1 MIVLAAPDKFRGT
14 ATAAE
19 VCGAIA
25 AAVDTVLPT
34 ARTIQRP
41 MADGGEGTL
50 EALGGPNRRTRVTG
64 PGGTVVTAEWRL
76 DDDRIAVIEA
86 ARANGLQ
93 LAGGAQS
100 NDPVGATSRG
110 VGELLSAA
118 VVAGARHI
126 LLGVGGSATTDGGAP
141 AVDALRPILRNG
153 RLPVRV
159 SVCCDVDTVF
169 GDAARVFGP
178 QKGAG
183 PDQVERLTSRLH
195 ELRSAYRAEFG
206 VDIGVLPGS
215 GAAGGLAGGLAALG
229 AELKPGFAA
238 IADAVGFPQLLADA
252 DVVVTGEGKCDTT
265 SFRGKVVGEVV
276 RAAGGVG
283 KPVLVVAGSVDAG
296 VASEAPAGVRLID
309 LSAGYG
315 RTRAVEDTRAC
326 IEDAVAS
333 WLARELFLQPVD
345 AESFPGRNARLASKS
360 NESPS

>member
-19 VCGAIA
+19 VCDAIA
-25 AAVDTVLPT
+25 AAVAVALPDG
-34 ARTIQRP
+34 RTIRRP

-50 EALGGPNRRTRVTG
+50 EALGGPNRLTWVTG
-64 PGGTVVTAEWRL
+64 PSGDAVGAEWRL
-76 DDDRIAVIEA
+76 TDDGIAVIEA

-93 LAGGAQS
+93 LAGGAQG

-118 VVAGARHI
+118 IEAGARQI

-141 AVDALRPILRNG
+141 AVDAVRPLLRDG

-159 SVCCDVDTVF
+159 SVCCDVDTLF

-183 PDQVERLTSRLH
+183 PDEITRLTIRLR
-195 ELRSAYRAEFG
+195 ELESAYRTEFG
-206 VDIGVLPGS
+206 VEIGRLPGA
-215 GAAGGLAGGLAALG
+215 GAAGGLAGGLAAIG

-238 IADAVGFPQLLADA
+238 IADAVGFSQLLASA
-252 DVVVTGEGKCDTT
+252 DLVVTGEGKCDAT
-265 SFRGKVVGEVV
+265 SLHGKVVGEVA
-276 RAAGGVG
+276 RAAASLSR
-283 KPVLVVAGSVDAG
+283 PVLVVAGAVDPA
-296 VASEAPAGVRLID
+296 APSRLPGRVSTID
-309 LSAGYG
+309 LSERFGL
-315 RTRAVEDTRAC
+315 RRALDDTRAC

-333 WLARELFLQPVD
+333 NLAAGSWR
-345 AESFPGRNARLASKS
+345 
-360 NESPS
+360 